1 VVIKSLRLMVL
12 TPAETLLDRAEV
24 SWVQVQLSDGGGIG
38 IYPGHAPLLAET
50 VSAPLRY
57 ADELGEH
64 TLDLAAGILQV
75 EYDGV
80 TIFTSGL
87 AQTTE
92 VPETSIVSD
101 GARFDRLAGA
111 LLAALQVRP
120 GEVSFLSEVKG
131 LVLSPLTLLGINSVE
146 GPVLSEVEGPVLS
159 EVEGLDID
167 DEEE

>member
-1 VVIKSLRLMVL
+1 VVIKPLRLMVL

-50 VSAPLRY
+50 VTAPLRY